1 MPLEEITMSQMPQKN
16 VSLAELKARTAAL
29 PPDTPLGFFS
39 AGGLDLMQRAAMML
53 ANSTLVPASYRAKNV
68 KRNQYGSVISEE
80 ENPNAI
86 SNCVLALNMAQRM
99 HADPLMIMQN
109 LFIVEGRPAWSS
121 QFIIACINACGKFSP
136 LRFELVSKGEKDVEW
151 EETKWEDRQK
161 IKIPRTEHINDV
173 ECVAWAIE
181 KSTGE
186 KLCSPPVSIE
196 MAIKETWYGK
206 NGSKWKTMPET
217 MLRYRAASFFGKLY
231 APELLMGIASAEEMQ
246 DTIDLTP
253 QADGSFARQEEA
265 QAAPSMTTADIAA
278 LTVPS
283 AAEAVDVTPAA
294 EPETPPA
301 APAGDPAEDAAKE
314 TAARKKTRKTDTA
327 SAGGTAA
334 PEAPAAAPSATQD
347 MPTIPCPRRDGG
359 LVSTDDC
366 FYCQERKGCPAREEP
381 HGVFILETR

>member
-1 MPLEEITMSQMPQKN
+1 MSQMPQKN

-161 IKIPRTEHINDV
+161 IKIPRTDHINDV

-217 MLRYRAASFFGKLY
+217 MLR
-231 APELLMGIASAEEMQ
+231 
-246 DTIDLTP
+246 
-253 QADGSFARQEEA
+253 
-265 QAAPSMTTADIAA
+265 
-278 LTVPS
+278 
-283 AAEAVDVTPAA
+283 
-294 EPETPPA
+294 
-301 APAGDPAEDAAKE
+301 
-314 TAARKKTRKTDTA
+314 
-327 SAGGTAA
+327 
-334 PEAPAAAPSATQD
+334 
-347 MPTIPCPRRDGG
+347 
-359 LVSTDDC
+359 
-366 FYCQERKGCPAREEP
+366 
-381 HGVFILETR
+381 

>member
-1 MPLEEITMSQMPQKN
+1 MSQMPQKN
-16 VSLAELKARTAAL
+16 VSLSELKARTAAL

-278 LTVPS
+278 LTAPSPS
-283 AAEAVDVTPAA
+283 AAVDVTPAA

-301 APAGDPAEDAAKE
+301 APAEAPEQDDAAQREAQKQARQEELLSLKE
-314 TAARKKTRKTDTA
+314 DVLSAFGQDEAERLAGRGIDYWTITDCRKLLRMAEKLDQ
-327 SAGGTAA
+327 
-334 PEAPAAAPSATQD
+334 APSA
-347 MPTIPCPRRDGG
+347 
-359 LVSTDDC
+359 
-366 FYCQERKGCPAREEP
+366 
-381 HGVFILETR
+381 

>member
-53 ANSTLVPASYRAKNV
+53 ANSTLVPAAYRAKNV
-68 KRNQYGSVISEE
+68 KRDKFGRVEREE

-109 LFIVEGRPAWSS
+109 LYIVENRPAWSS
-121 QFIIACINACGKFSP
+121 QFIIAAINACGKFSP
-136 LRFELVSKGEKDVEW
+136 LRFDLADEGEKDFTW
-151 EETKWEDRQK
+151 EEKIWEENPQTGKSYRKSVQRQGR
-161 IKIPRTEHINDV
+161 IHNFS
-173 ECVAWAIE
+173 CVAWAIE
-181 KSTGE
+181 KESGE
-186 KLCSPPVSIE
+186 RLSSPRVSIALAVAE
-196 MAIKETWYGK
+196 GWYGK
-206 NGSKWKTMPET
+206 DGSKWKTMPEV

-231 APELLMGIASAEEMQ
+231 APELLMGIAFAEEMQ

-278 LTVPS
+278 LTIPS

-294 EPETPPA
+294 EPETPP
-301 APAGDPAEDAAKE
+301 DPAEDAAKE

-366 FYCQERKGCPAREEP
+366 FYCPERKGCPAREDTP
-381 HGVFILETR
+381 SA

>member
-1 MPLEEITMSQMPQKN
+1 MEEITMSQMPQKN

-53 ANSTLVPASYRAKNV
+53 ANSTLVPADYRAKNV
-68 KRNQYGSVISEE
+68 KRDKFGRVEREE

-99 HADPLMIMQN
+99 HADPLMVMQN
-109 LFIVEGRPAWSS
+109 LYIVENRPAWSS
-121 QFIIACINACGKFSP
+121 QFIIAAINACGKFSP
-136 LRFELVSKGEKDVEW
+136 LRFDLADEGEKDFTW
-151 EETKWEDRQK
+151 EEKIWEENPQTGKSYRKSVQRQGR
-161 IKIPRTEHINDV
+161 IHNFS
-173 ECVAWAIE
+173 CVAWAIE
-181 KSTGE
+181 KESGE
-186 KLCSPPVSIE
+186 RLSSPRVSIALAVAE
-196 MAIKETWYGK
+196 GWYGK
-206 NGSKWKTMPET
+206 DGSKWKTMPEV

-294 EPETPPA
+294 EPE
-301 APAGDPAEDAAKE
+301 
-314 TAARKKTRKTDTA
+314 
-327 SAGGTAA
+327 
-334 PEAPAAAPSATQD
+334 APAAAPAEAPAQDDAAQREAQKQARQEELHSLKQAVLSVFAQDEAERLAGRGIGYWTITDCRKLLRMAEKDQAPSA
-347 MPTIPCPRRDGG
+347 
-359 LVSTDDC
+359 
-366 FYCQERKGCPAREEP
+366 
-381 HGVFILETR
+381 